1 MKQFKDFIDE
11 EANPEVASTY
21 KRIAVQHLKDM
32 MSKGASNSSKIHA
45 KKMHQRALEASKM
58 SNHTDAL
65 NHYRGMK
72 EEVEQVKEGY
82 GEDDIAVG
90 GTAIYKHDGKHHM
103 SKVSHKTGGGAS
115 TKIHTKSG
123 HVVPLHHVVSTDASD
138 WNHFKDKAVKEEVEQ
153 VDELNKKTLASYV
166 SKAAGSYGRD
176 KQLIG
181 RTSPDGTVKSADP
194 DLKRAVKNRLTG
206 INRAAERL
214 AKEEASPMIKAPTN
228 EFGKKEDAFSH
239 AKEHGGKVFKKTFIH
254 PTSGQKNVS
263 YVVRKESVAEGSLNE
278 GQYEMMM
285 RNGQVKKFIAKDDAD
300 AKRIAAGHGA
310 KSVIKLKGGVPAGK
324 VTEQSVA
331 EGKKPDRYHIV
342 GKNGKPA
349 NLVSYADKASAI
361 KDRDEKHPG
370 AVVQQ
375 VGPRGKVKGVT
386 EEVGQIDEVA
396 AWQRKEGKS
405 ESGGLN
411 RKGIESYRRE
421 NPGSKLS
428 MAVTT
433 KPSKLKPGSKAAN
446 RRKSFC
452 ARMGGMKKRLTSAK
466 TANDPDSR
474 INKALRKWN
483 C

>member
-65 NHYRGMK
+65 NHYRGMKEEVEIQENLMVSPMKPSSQSERNKQLQIKNKHQIDLEKEKNAEREREHKRNMERQKYRDEYISKKVK

-214 AKEEASPMIKAPTN
+214 AKEEAKQVVAEMDKSQDPPGRDGGTQFPSGPKTSKKDIKSLTKDPVKHLN
-228 EFGKKEDAFSH
+228 NLF
-239 AKEHGGKVFKKTFIH
+239 AKEYDKK
-254 PTSGQKNVS
+254 
-263 YVVRKESVAEGSLNE
+263 
-278 GQYEMMM
+278 
-285 RNGQVKKFIAKDDAD
+285 KK
-300 AKRIAAGHGA
+300 GM
-310 KSVIKLKGGVPAGK
+310 
-324 VTEQSVA
+324 A

-342 GKNGKPA
+342 GKDGKPA
-349 NLVSYADKASAI
+349 NLASYADRASAI

-375 VGPRGKVKGVT
+375 VGPRGKVKSVA
-386 EEVGQIDEVA
+386 EEIEQIDEISQATKDSYAKKAKAEVD
-396 AWQRKEGKS
+396 ELKS
-405 ESGGLN
+405 HVKGEYGGIVK
-411 RKGIESYRRE
+411 RMI
-421 NPGSKLS
+421 
-428 MAVTT
+428 A
-433 KPSKLKPGSKAAN
+433 
-446 RRKSFC
+446 RRKKGLKL
-452 ARMGGMKKRLTSAK
+452 AQKKTSE
-466 TANDPDSR
+466 
-474 INKALRKWN
+474 
-483 C
+483 

>member
-32 MSKGASNSSKIHA
+32 MSKDASNSSKIYA

-72 EEVEQVKEGY
+72 EEIEQVKEGY

-214 AKEEASPMIKAPTN
+214 AKEESSPMIKAPTN

-263 YVVRKESVAEGSLNE
+263 YVVRKESVAEE
-278 GQYEMMM
+278 IE
-285 RNGQVKKFIAKDDAD
+285 
-300 AKRIAAGHGA
+300 
-310 KSVIKLKGGVPAGK
+310 
-324 VTEQSVA
+324 
-331 EGKKPDRYHIV
+331 
-342 GKNGKPA
+342 
-349 NLVSYADKASAI
+349 
-361 KDRDEKHPG
+361 
-370 AVVQQ
+370 
-375 VGPRGKVKGVT
+375 
-386 EEVGQIDEVA
+386 QIDELSPELMRRTADKYQDKINRSKHPAETDKLLDKQARMSGQARRNELGKRYKDGGLA
-396 AWQRKEGKS
+396 ARKEEVEHIDEISQATKDSYAKKAKAEVDELKS
-405 ESGGLN
+405 HVKGEYGGIVK
-411 RKGIESYRRE
+411 RMI
-421 NPGSKLS
+421 
-428 MAVTT
+428 A
-433 KPSKLKPGSKAAN
+433 
-446 RRKSFC
+446 RRKKGLKL
-452 ARMGGMKKRLTSAK
+452 AQKKTSE
-466 TANDPDSR
+466 
-474 INKALRKWN
+474 
-483 C
+483 

>member
-72 EEVEQVKEGY
+72 EEIEQVKEGY

-263 YVVRKESVAEGSLNE
+263 YVVRKESVAEGLNE
-278 GQYEMMM
+278 MDKSQDPPGRDGGTQFPS
-285 RNGQVKKFIAKDDAD
+285 GPKTSKKDIKSLTKDPVKHLNNLFAKEYD
-300 AKRIAAGHGA
+300 K
-310 KSVIKLKGGVPAGK
+310 KKKGM
-324 VTEQSVA
+324 A
-331 EGKKPDRYHIV
+331 EEI
-342 GKNGKPA
+342 
-349 NLVSYADKASAI
+349 
-361 KDRDEKHPG
+361 E
-370 AVVQQ
+370 
-375 VGPRGKVKGVT
+375 
-386 EEVGQIDEVA
+386 QIDEISQATKDSYAKKAKAEVD
-396 AWQRKEGKS
+396 ELKS
-405 ESGGLN
+405 HVKGEYGGIVK
-411 RKGIESYRRE
+411 RMI
-421 NPGSKLS
+421 
-428 MAVTT
+428 A
-433 KPSKLKPGSKAAN
+433 
-446 RRKSFC
+446 RRKKGLKL
-452 ARMGGMKKRLTSAK
+452 AQKKTSE
-466 TANDPDSR
+466 
-474 INKALRKWN
+474 
-483 C
+483 

>member
-65 NHYRGMK
+65 NHYRGMKEEVEIQENLMVSPMKPSSQSERNKQLQIKNKHQIDLEKEKNAEREREHKRNMERQKYRDEYISKKVK

-214 AKEEASPMIKAPTN
+214 AKEESSPMIKAPTN

-263 YVVRKESVAEGSLNE
+263 YVVRKESVAEGLNE
-278 GQYEMMM
+278 MDKSRDPPGRDGGTQFPS
-285 RNGQVKKFIAKDDAD
+285 GPKTSKKDIKSLTKDPVKHLNNLFAKEYD
-300 AKRIAAGHGA
+300 K
-310 KSVIKLKGGVPAGK
+310 KKKGM
-324 VTEQSVA
+324 A
-331 EGKKPDRYHIV
+331 EEI
-342 GKNGKPA
+342 
-349 NLVSYADKASAI
+349 
-361 KDRDEKHPG
+361 E
-370 AVVQQ
+370 
-375 VGPRGKVKGVT
+375 
-386 EEVGQIDEVA
+386 QIDEISQATKDSYAKKAKAEVD
-396 AWQRKEGKS
+396 ELKS
-405 ESGGLN
+405 HVKGEYGGIVK
-411 RKGIESYRRE
+411 RMI
-421 NPGSKLS
+421 
-428 MAVTT
+428 A
-433 KPSKLKPGSKAAN
+433 
-446 RRKSFC
+446 RRKKGLKL
-452 ARMGGMKKRLTSAK
+452 AQKKTSE
-466 TANDPDSR
+466 
-474 INKALRKWN
+474 
-483 C
+483 

>member
-214 AKEEASPMIKAPTN
+214 AKEEV
-228 EFGKKEDAFSH
+228 ED
-239 AKEHGGKVFKKTFIH
+239 
-254 PTSGQKNVS
+254 
-263 YVVRKESVAEGSLNE
+263 
-278 GQYEMMM
+278 
-285 RNGQVKKFIAKDDAD
+285 
-300 AKRIAAGHGA
+300 
-310 KSVIKLKGGVPAGK
+310 
-324 VTEQSVA
+324 VA

-342 GKNGKPA
+342 GKDGKPA
-349 NLVSYADKASAI
+349 NLASYADKASAI

-375 VGPRGKVKGVT
+375 VGPRGKVKSVA
-386 EEVGQIDEVA
+386 EEIEQIDELSPELMRRA
-396 AWQRKEGKS
+396 ADKYQDKINRSKHPAETDKLLDKQARMSGQARRNELGKRYKDGGLAARKEEVEHIDEISQATKDSYAKKAKAEVDELKS
-405 ESGGLN
+405 HVKGEYGGIVK
-411 RKGIESYRRE
+411 RMI
-421 NPGSKLS
+421 
-428 MAVTT
+428 A
-433 KPSKLKPGSKAAN
+433 
-446 RRKSFC
+446 RRKKGLKL
-452 ARMGGMKKRLTSAK
+452 AQKKTSE
-466 TANDPDSR
+466 
-474 INKALRKWN
+474 
-483 C
+483 